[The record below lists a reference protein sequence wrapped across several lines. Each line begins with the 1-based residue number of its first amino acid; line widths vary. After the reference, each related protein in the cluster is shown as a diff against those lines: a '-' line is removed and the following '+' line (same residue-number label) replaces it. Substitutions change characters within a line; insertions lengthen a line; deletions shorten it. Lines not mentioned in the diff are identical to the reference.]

1 MSVSP
6 SGWGPVRHG
15 RHWRGNR
22 LKQGCCRLVTG
33 VPRRSCR
40 GGRVAGHRPDRA
52 KGQRVALAEG
62 YRVAARSA
70 LGAAH
75 KVATKVDVDVNCQ
88 GEPPMTISTPPT
100 PATALRIEAVAQ
112 RTGLTKRTIRYY
124 EEIGLLSPSG
134 RSEGGFR
141 LFSEADVARLRR
153 IVTLRDSAGLSL
165 ADVAELLDAESV
177 RERIRER
184 YLAAE
189 DPAQKRAMLA
199 ESHEVLARQL
209 ALIER
214 KRHTLDELAT
224 EYEERLQRIARL
236 DAELAEEAEQAE
248 TQGAQAE

>member
-1 MSVSP
+1 
-6 SGWGPVRHG
+6 
-15 RHWRGNR
+15 
-22 LKQGCCRLVTG
+22 
-33 VPRRSCR
+33 
-40 GGRVAGHRPDRA
+40 
-52 KGQRVALAEG
+52 
-62 YRVAARSA
+62 
-70 LGAAH
+70 
-75 KVATKVDVDVNCQ
+75 
-88 GEPPMTISTPPT
+88 MTTSTPPT

-141 LFSEADVARLRR
+141 LFSEADVARLQR
-153 IVTLRDSAGLSL
+153 IVTLRNSAGLSL

-189 DPAQKRAMLA
+189 HPAQKRAMLPP
-199 ESHEVLARQL
+199 SHEVLTRQL

-214 KRHTLDELAT
+214 KRRTLDELAT

-236 DAELAEEAEQAE
+236 DAELAEQAE
-248 TQGAQAE
+248 TQAAQAQ